1 MYLRSDDR
9 GGRMLERL
17 VAAIHGAAG
26 TSVAWNERIDGR
38 QFDVVMRHKN
48 GLHDYLT
55 VIECK
60 DLNRRVS
67 VADVDAFATK
77 SRDAG
82 ANKAVA
88 NQLWLLPPASQ
99 PRCAADRRRA
109 RAHHTT

>member
-1 MYLRSDDR
+1 
-9 GGRMLERL
+9 MLERL

-67 VADVDAFATK
+67 VADVDALATK

-82 ANKAVA
+82 ANKAVIVSA
-88 NQLWLLPPASQ
+88 VGFQSGAVRVAISL
-99 PRCAADRRRA
+99 
-109 RAHHTT
+109 